1 MNKQVDI
8 SNVDRIIDKK
18 SLNMFSFV
26 IKNAYVNG
34 TYFGGDVS
42 NCNIGGPSSLLLALF
57 KVSRNWEL

>member
-8 SNVDRIIDKK
+8 SNVDQIIDKK

-26 IKNAYVNG
+26 IKSAYVNG

-42 NCNIGGPSSLLLALF
+42 NCNIGGPSSLLLAF
-57 KVSRNWEL
+57 I